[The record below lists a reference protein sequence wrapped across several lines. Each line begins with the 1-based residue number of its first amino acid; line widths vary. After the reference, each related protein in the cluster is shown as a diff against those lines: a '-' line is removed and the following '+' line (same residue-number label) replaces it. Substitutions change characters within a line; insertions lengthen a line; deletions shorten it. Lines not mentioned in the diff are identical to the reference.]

1 VSRAERSR
9 GPGERAATGSAAERP
24 RIARVVALAVVVV
37 VLDQVVKLI
46 ALDRLTLGLPVDV
59 IPGFLALT
67 LVKNP
72 GLAFGL
78 LSGIA
83 PGWRWVVGL
92 LSMLALIV
100 LLRVALRVLPSGGWR
115 EQAAIGLIFGGAV
128 GNLIDRIRFG
138 AVVDFVDVYF
148 RGWHWPAFN
157 VADSAITV
165 GVAMLA
171 LGLITDRSPATPA

>member
-1 VSRAERSR
+1 MIGGERSR
-9 GPGERAATGSAAERP
+9 RVRV
-24 RIARVVALAVVVV
+24 IAIAVVIV
-37 VLDQVVKLI
+37 VLDQIVKQM
-46 ALDRLTLGLPVDV
+46 ALDRLTLGVPVDV
-59 IPGFLALT
+59 VHGLIALT

-78 LSGIA
+78 LSGIPA
-83 PGWRWVVGL
+83 GWRWLVGV
-92 LSMLALIV
+92 LSLLALIV
-100 LLRVALRVLPSGGWR
+100 LLRVALRILPRGGWR

-128 GNLIDRIRFG
+128 GNLIDRTRFG

-165 GVAMLA
+165 GVVMLA
-171 LGLITDRSPATPA
+171 LGLFTDKSPAASA